1 MSIIAQITLKCCPRP
16 CRGIKAT
23 SFVLIG
29 LAIVR
34 HTKAFIALGGVDLYD
49 RNYGAIRY
57 WGAVLLNIL
66 VTLGFPVMLFMTM
79 FSFELPL
86 DNLINFNISLTSA
99 AASIKFVM
107 YAIRLKKIAEIE
119 QIVAELDR
127 RVDTDEQ
134 RSYQAGMSR
143 RLQIMSTVYKYI
155 YGCVVV
161 TSSVSFLFRA
171 ERSLPFPAWF
181 PLDWTTSLTAYMFA
195 VLHQIL
201 AIVIQVLQNF
211 VDDLFP
217 PMIFLIIVGQC
228 ELLVQRLSLIGYDQ
242 CDQLAN
248 ERKLIGCIRDH
259 KKLFGLHQLTMDI
272 ISWPLLVQF
281 VVISIDVGT
290 ALCALLFYAENMND
304 KVYFTTFIFAMSM
317 QIFPICYYGTMV
329 EYSFGYL
336 HYAVYSSNWV
346 DQSISYRKSVLIFAE
361 RTQRLPKQI
370 AGNFIPIALTTFLAN
385 CKAAYS
391 FCTLL
396 ADTGSQK

>member
-1 MSIIAQITLKCCPRP
+1 MSTIFNKGSVYFGVIWSSYC
-16 CRGIKAT
+16 
-23 SFVLIG
+23 V
-29 LAIVR
+29 
-34 HTKAFIALGGVDLYD
+34 LGGVDLYD
-49 RNYGAIRY
+49 KRYGTSRY
-57 WGAVLLNIL
+57 WAAVLLNVL
-66 VTLGFPVMLFMTM
+66 VTLGFPLMLFMTM

-86 DNLINFNISLTSA
+86 DNLVNFNISLTSA
-99 AASIKFVM
+99 SASVKFVIFV
-107 YAIRLKKIAEIE
+107 IRLKKIVEIE
-119 QIVAELDR
+119 QRVAQLDR
-127 RVDTDEQ
+127 RADTDEQ
-134 RSYQAGMSR
+134 RSYKAQLAR
-143 RLQIMSTVYKYI
+143 KLVIMSTVYKYI

-161 TSSVSFLFRA
+161 TSSVSFLFCK

-181 PLDWTTSLTAYMFA
+181 PTDWTTSLTSYIIA
-195 VLHQIL
+195 VSHQIL
-201 AIVIQVLQNF
+201 AIVVQVLQNF

-228 ELLVQRLSLIGYDQ
+228 ELLIQRLSSIGYDQ
-242 CDQLAN
+242 SDQRAN
-248 ERKLIGCIRDH
+248 EWKLIECIRDH
-259 KKLFGLHQLTMDI
+259 QKIFELHELTMEV

-304 KVYFTTFIFAMSM
+304 KVYFSSFIFAMTM

-329 EYSFGYL
+329 EYSFGRL

-346 DQSISYRKSVLIFAE
+346 DQSMSYRKSVLIFVE
-361 RTQRLPKQI
+361 RTRRLPKQM

-396 ADTGSQK
+396 ADSGSK